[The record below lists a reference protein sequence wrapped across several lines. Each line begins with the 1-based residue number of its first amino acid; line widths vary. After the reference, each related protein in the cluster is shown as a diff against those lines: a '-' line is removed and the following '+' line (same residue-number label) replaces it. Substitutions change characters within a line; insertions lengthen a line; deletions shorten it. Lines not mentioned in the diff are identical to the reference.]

1 MCLLINNWSL
11 IVKKKMSR
19 FLDLINGKS
28 TPVAPISV
36 KNEVVVEKLVVV
48 EQPKIEIK
56 KPIQPIA
63 SPNKKWIE
71 GQF

>member
-1 MCLLINNWSL
+1 
-11 IVKKKMSR
+11 MSR
-19 FLDLINGKS
+19 FLDLIGGKS
-28 TPVAPISV
+28 APVAPTPV
-36 KNEVVVEKLVVV
+36 EKKVVVEKPVVA